1 VKNRRIPKKPLFPP
15 TNSLFPASK
24 NDKTVIID
32 MQKGIPEN
40 TPLNEQRFFYG
51 NKPGERGNPDKDT
64 FLLNV

>member
-1 VKNRRIPKKPLFPP
+1 VKNAISGKEPLFPA
-15 TNSLFPASK
+15 TNSLVPASQ

-32 MQKGIPEN
+32 MQKGRPEN